1 MKEIDTEMENEKQTE
16 AAARNS
22 SGEEP
27 LVALEPGSIAPEQ
40 LAELKERAGKADE
53 HWDRLLR
60 TTADFDNFKKRA
72 AREKQDAIKF
82 ANESLL
88 QKLIPVLDNFDMA
101 LAATQTSGKGD
112 AVQSL
117 QTGVN
122 IGNLCAALAS
132 LILLSWLKFDDRVVF
147 LVGILPALLV
157 LWIRHAVPEPEEWK
171 TAKQNAAEE
180 QPRFVHL
187 FQGPVR
193 RITLTVILVCAT
205 ALSGHWAFMFWFPQQ
220 LRRLPDVQTWTDTQ
234 RNGLAS
240 TGLALVMIMSIIG
253 NFLAGYLARL
263 FGYRRAVSFMCLA
276 YFISMMATYS
286 AGLMMRLTPLR
297 A

>member
-122 IGNLCAALAS
+122 MIYQQLKSALTEAGLEELDAAD
-132 LILLSWLKFDDRVVF
+132 KPFDPNVHEAVSQKET
-147 LVGILPALLV
+147 AE
-157 LWIRHAVPEPEEWK
+157 VPEG
-171 TAKQNAAEE
+171 Q
-180 QPRFVHL
+180 V
-187 FQGPVR
+187 V
-193 RITLTVILVCAT
+193 
-205 ALSGHWAFMFWFPQQ
+205 QQ
-220 LRRLPDVQTWTDTQ
+220 LRKGYKFRDRLLRP
-234 RNGLAS
+234 AS
-240 TGLALVMIMSIIG
+240 VVVAKHP
-253 NFLAGYLARL
+253 AA
-263 FGYRRAVSFMCLA
+263 
-276 YFISMMATYS
+276 
-286 AGLMMRLTPLR
+286 
-297 A
+297 